1 MNHPAAHRAP
11 ATIGVIIPVYN
22 SGRVALDAIQS
33 VLAQTGIYATE
44 IVIVDDGSQDG
55 SADFLRE
62 ACRGLP
68 IPVRVFSVPNG
79 GAANARSYGM
89 RECRCD
95 LYAFLDS
102 DDAWLPEKLARQIPL
117 FDLSPEIGMV
127 GCLTTMGGRPSPS
140 GDTASKVH
148 RIGLRDQLFKNYFQ
162 TSTVVVRRRVVED
175 VGAFPQDQR
184 HAEEGDF
191 FNRIAAKY
199 RCLLLADVLVDY
211 DNGKRG
217 FGVGG
222 LSADLV
228 AMEKGELRNIRR
240 TYLRGDC
247 GFGLHAL
254 ATGYS
259 LLKFVRRILINFI
272 GRQGKAA

>member
-1 MNHPAAHRAP
+1 MNDTTVPTGR
-11 ATIGVIIPVYN
+11 TTLGVIIPVYN
-22 SGRVALDAIQS
+22 SGRMAMNAIRS
-33 VLAQTGIYATE
+33 VLAQTGARATE
-44 IVIVDDGSQDG
+44 IVVVDDGSKDE
-55 SADFLRE
+55 SADFLRQ
-62 ACRGLP
+62 ACRDLP
-68 IPVRVFSVPNG
+68 IPVRVFSIPNG
-79 GAANARSYGM
+79 GAANARSHGM

-102 DDAWLPEKLARQIPL
+102 DDTWLPEKLARQLPL
-117 FDLSPEIGMV
+117 FAKDPDVGLV
-127 GCLTTMGGRPSPS
+127 GCLTTMGGRPA
-140 GDTASKVH
+140 TAGSEDRPV
-148 RIGLRDQLFKNYFQ
+148 RNIGLRDQLFKNHFQ

-199 RCLLLADVLVDY
+199 RCLLLDDVLVDY
-211 DNGKRG
+211 DNGKQG
-217 FGVGG
+217 FGTSG
-222 LSADLV
+222 LSANLV

-247 GFGLHAL
+247 GFALHAL

-259 LLKFVRRILINFI
+259 LLKFARRVLISFI
-272 GRQGKAA
+272 GRRSRTA